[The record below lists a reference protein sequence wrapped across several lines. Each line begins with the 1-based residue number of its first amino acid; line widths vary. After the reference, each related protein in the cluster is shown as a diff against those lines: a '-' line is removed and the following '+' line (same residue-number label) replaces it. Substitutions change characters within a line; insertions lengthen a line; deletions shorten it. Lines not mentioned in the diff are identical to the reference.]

1 VAKIVEG
8 CTDSYVIPKPEWL
21 QRKKDYL
28 RELKHADA
36 ETRLVSASDKLH
48 NVRTILADYRV
59 QGEDV
64 WKRFTG
70 KREGTLWY
78 YRALSDEYQRRNPNR
93 ITGELE
99 IAVAELERAVGK
111 KARSSSRA
119 LSRSSRKLVKRKV
132 AVNLATK
139 AGR

>member
-1 VAKIVEG
+1 M
-8 CTDSYVIPKPEWL
+8 PM
-21 QRKKDYL
+21 Q
-28 RELKHADA
+28 

-78 YRALSDEYQRRNPNR
+78 YRALSDEYQRRSPNR

-99 IAVAELERAVGK
+99 IAVAELERATSKGLQVTK
-111 KARSSSRA
+111 KFAKKKRSEFREMNNA
-119 LSRSSRKLVKRKV
+119 PN
-132 AVNLATK
+132 A
-139 AGR
+139 